1 MNVYILDASYKTV
14 AMIDSFAHLIWS
26 ERYNEY
32 GNFELSVYQNTRDL
46 DKIRIGHYVSID
58 ISKTYMIVES
68 IDTSSDTESGIS
80 VLLSGRTLES
90 ILDRRIIWNY
100 TGWSGSFQ
108 SLVKALLDR
117 NVIDPSD
124 DKRKIQNFEFR
135 ESTNPFLKNSSIKA
149 QLRGDIL
156 YEYLEKECKARDIGF
171 RVYPLLDGGFYFE
184 LYYGID
190 RSYEQNSRPAVV
202 FSPDYENL
210 LNSRHF
216 VSDEKVKNVALVEG
230 NGWLIPVYYA
240 GAGTGLDRRE
250 TYIESSA
257 SATDENGEDIPISDL
272 LDIMELEGYDK
283 LAETR
288 DNEVVDGSVAEN
300 YQFQFGKDFQLGDIV
315 QVVTDLGKSFVSRV
329 TEVALT
335 IDQEGSQLIP
345 TFTNVRRT
353 YRVLEYI
360 QSTGEEYCDIP
371 FPSDLDSDL
380 ILEFGFELDAMFL
393 SLGNDGDG
401 PLYGEGGT
409 YAGFYVT
416 DPPSAIVQLGGHG
429 AKFSEIEY
437 DNSRH
442 VWSINAYTKKVI
454 FDSEEKDYNP
464 SKILP
469 TLDFSLFAWAGANK
483 NRRNSSRF
491 YSLKFFMKSEITHH
505 FIPVLR
511 YDGIVGVYDKRNG
524 LFYQNLGE
532 GALRPGPETGEII
545 YI

>member
-14 AMIDSFAHLIWS
+14 GIIDSFLHLIWS
-26 ERYNEY
+26 ERYNEC
-32 GNFELSVYQNTRDL
+32 GNFELSVCQNTRDL

-58 ISKTYMIVES
+58 VSKTYMFIES
-68 IDTSSDTESGIS
+68 IDTSCDAEFGIS

-90 ILDRRIIWNY
+90 ILDRRIIWDY
-100 TGWSGSFQ
+100 IGWSGSFQ
-108 SLVKALLDR
+108 SLVKTLLER
-117 NVIDPSD
+117 NVISPSD
-124 DKRKIQNFEFR
+124 EKRKIQNFEFR
-135 ESTNPFLKNSSIKA
+135 ESSDPFLKNSSIKA

-171 RVYPLLDGGFYFE
+171 RVYPLPDGGFYFE
-184 LYYGID
+184 LYYGVD

-315 QVVTDLGKSFVSRV
+315 QVVTDLGKSFVSRI

-335 IDQEGSQLIP
+335 IDREGSQLIP

-353 YRVLEYI
+353 YRVLEYAE
-360 QSTGEEYCDIP
+360 STGEEYCDIGLSLT
-371 FPSDLDSDL
+371 SDTV
-380 ILEFGFELDAMFL
+380 LEFGFELDAMFL
-393 SLGNDGDG
+393 SLGNGGAG
-401 PLYGEGGT
+401 PLYGEGNT
-409 YAGFYVT
+409 YAGFYAT
-416 DPPSAIVQLGGHG
+416 KPPTAMIALSGVVFLGG
-429 AKFSEIEY
+429 IEY
-437 DNSRH
+437 DNNRH
-442 VWSINAYTKKVI
+442 IWFVDAH
-454 FDSEEKDYNP
+454 
-464 SKILP
+464 SKIAKVDSNEKTFEP
-469 TLDFSLFAWAGANK
+469 FSTSPPSHFSLFSWNGVSKAN
-483 NRRNSSRF
+483 RNSSRF
-491 YSLKFFMKSEITHH
+491 YSLKFFMKSEITHY

-511 YDGIVGVYDKRNG
+511 YDGVVGVYDKRNG
-524 LFYQNLGE
+524 SFYQNLGE